1 MARTLALLT
10 LLLCTGA
17 ASGASP
23 VQKVIELLEAN
34 RAKVVKDL
42 AAEEKEME
50 EYAEYCDTESG
61 ERGYAIKTAD
71 RKISELTAEIA
82 DGEAQIAAY
91 QDEISKLGTEM
102 AEKEK
107 ELDVAEAVR
116 AAEKDAFA
124 KNEKELVTS

>member
-1 MARTLALLT
+1 MARAFAVLP
-10 LLLCTGA
+10 LLLCACA

-50 EYAEYCDTESG
+50 EYAAFCDTESG

-91 QDEISKLGTEM
+91 EDEISKLGTEM

-116 AAEKDAFA
+116 AAEKD
-124 KNEKELVTS
+124 